1 MNYWFLSFAN
11 DTAGGACVVAGR
23 TLADA
28 IHRSWDLGINPGG
41 SVIALAVPYEQVSS
55 LPHDRWIP
63 LSELKTYGTVIS
75 WEELL
80 CRN

>member
-23 TLADA
+23 TLTEA
-28 IHRSWDLGINPGG
+28 IRRSCDLGINPGG
-41 SVIALAVPYEQVSS
+41 SIVALAVQREQVNL